1 MFTVRLLTVS
11 PTRRGFVRE
20 GLGFYIERLNRF
32 CNFHLVELRE
42 PSLKEGEKGG
52 LEWARRR
59 AAVALAARRAEG
71 FASVQVD
78 PNGRQL
84 TSGEFARWLDGV
96 RRTKPGLDVILGG
109 AAGLE
114 TMKVDLALSLGPWT
128 LPHELARLVVV
139 EGLYRAFT
147 IITGH
152 PYHK

>member
-11 PTRRGFVRE
+11 PTRRDFVRD
-20 GLGFYIERLNRF
+20 GLAFYIERLNRF
-32 CNFHLVELRE
+32 CDFHLVEVRE
-42 PSLKEGEKGG
+42 PPLKEGDKGG

-59 AAVALAARRAEG
+59 ATATLNAKRTGG

-78 PNGRQL
+78 PKGRQL
-84 TSGEFARWLDGV
+84 TSEEFAAWLDEA
-96 RRTKPGLDVILGG
+96 RLTKPGLDIILGG
-109 AAGLE
+109 AVGLE
-114 TMKVDLALSLGPWT
+114 PMKVDLVLSLGPWT
-128 LPHELARLVVV
+128 LPHELARLVVI

>member
-1 MFTVRLLTVS
+1 M
-11 PTRRGFVRE
+11 
-20 GLGFYIERLNRF
+20 ERLNRF
-32 CNFHLVELRE
+32 CNFHLVQVRE
-42 PSLKEGEKGG
+42 APLKEGEKGG
-52 LEWARRR
+52 MEWARRR
-59 AAVALAARRAEG
+59 AAVALAAKRAGG

-84 TSGEFARWLDGV
+84 TSEQFGKWLDEA

-109 AAGLE
+109 AAGLDL
-114 TMKVDLALSLGPWT
+114 MKVDLVLSLGPWT

>member
-1 MFTVRLLTVS
+1 MFAVRLLTVS
-11 PTRRGFVRE
+11 PTRRDFVRE
-20 GLGFYIERLNRF
+20 GLDFYIERLNRF
-32 CNFHLVELRE
+32 CNFHLVQVRE
-42 PSLKEGEKGG
+42 PPLKEGEKGG

-59 AAVALAARRAEG
+59 AAVALAAKRAGG

-78 PNGRQL
+78 PGGRQL
-84 TSGEFARWLDGV
+84 SSGEFAEWLDGA
-96 RRTKPGLDVILGG
+96 RRTKPGLDVVLGG
-109 AAGLE
+109 AAGLDL
-114 TMKVDLALSLGPWT
+114 MKVDLVLSLGPWT